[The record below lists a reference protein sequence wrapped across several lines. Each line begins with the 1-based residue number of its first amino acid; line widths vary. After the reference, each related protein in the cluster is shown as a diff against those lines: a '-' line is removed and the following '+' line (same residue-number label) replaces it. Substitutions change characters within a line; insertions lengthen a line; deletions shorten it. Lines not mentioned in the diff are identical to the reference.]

1 MLISPFPRR
10 RSALSLD
17 HWSPTF
23 NRHLPRVYC
32 RAVLQV
38 AKDAA
43 FVDSTE
49 GLCLN
54 AANPLWFAIG
64 LAAQAAFSA
73 RFLVQWVLS
82 ERARKSLM
90 PVHFWYFSCA
100 GAVLLLAYAT
110 HQRDLVICLGQ
121 LAGLAIYLRNL
132 ELDRRHGGGRALFFA
147 WPWLTWSAVAI
158 ALGWMSKPEPIIHAI
173 TGADPFWTT
182 LGMVGQVLFTGRF
195 VLQLWYS
202 ERAGR
207 PVNPIYFWYLSMAG
221 SVLLFS
227 YAVAQRDPVIILG
240 QSFGIVVYLRNLALI
255 RRQAEGASAQ
265 SQ

>member
-1 MLISPFPRR
+1 MTCARLDSVHRR
-10 RSALSLD
+10 TIAACQAHFREDAPLSGLN
-17 HWSPTF
+17 PTW
-23 NRHLPRVYC
+23 
-32 RAVLQV
+32 
-38 AKDAA
+38 
-43 FVDSTE
+43 FVV
-49 GLCLN
+49 GL
-54 AANPLWFAIG
+54 
-64 LAAQAAFSA
+64 LAQCAFSA

-110 HQRDLVICLGQ
+110 HQRDLVISLGQ
-121 LAGLAIYLRNL
+121 MAGLAIYLRNL
-132 ELDRRHGGGRALFFA
+132 ELDRRHGGGRPLFFA

-173 TGADPFWTT
+173 IDADPFWTT
-182 LGMVGQVLFTGRF
+182 FGMVGQVLFTGRF

-227 YAVAQRDPVIILG
+227 YAVAQRDPIIILG

-255 RRQAEGASAQ
+255 RRQSQAEGESAE
-265 SQ
+265 SH